1 MPWKWCHDDAE
12 TSALNFNI
20 RLLVIIVIIIIIIIA
35 IITILIIAECGY
47 LMSQLRKIRFS
58 YTKKKIIPCLNTQ
71 GFLSLRKLATPQC
84 NRKTIFLKGLADR
97 VWHVLPGCFFVRI
110 QYSTICFGNV
120 SERTLDTWQNF
131 LLAFGIIY
139 RCVIFDQT
147 ILSSGSH
154 VKLTFA
160 RQSRVPISFLTS
172 VEKKYIW

>member
-1 MPWKWCHDDAE
+1 MHFFYGVDGPP
-12 TSALNFNI
+12 
-20 RLLVIIVIIIIIIIA
+20 
-35 IITILIIAECGY
+35 Y
-47 LMSQLRKIRFS
+47 MSQLRKIRFS

-110 QYSTICFGNV
+110 QYSTFCFGNI

-139 RCVIFDQT
+139 RCAIFDQT
-147 ILSSGSH
+147 PLSSRIMSNWH
-154 VKLTFA
+154 LHANLVY
-160 RQSRVPISFLTS
+160 QSLFSLPLKRSTS
-172 VEKKYIW
+172 GKNRSGYLSLSSLNIGWF